1 MKFYQA
7 ENTQVGE
14 GVEATVIFHEDNG
27 TELLCVRSGFE
38 AFEEANPDVEE
49 ISVDEADEILAEKA
63 VVISVPARK
72 EVRSE
77 NHMSKEDIAAEID
90 SKDSLTVDIA
100 TAEEV
105 DPEGNK
111 IQKLTFFEKR
121 EIKSVEDFLKAQA
134 DQLKEPEQTEAAE
147 IVEAEPVEEAAPV
160 EEEIK

>member
-1 MKFYQA
+1 
-7 ENTQVGE
+7 
-14 GVEATVIFHEDNG
+14 
-27 TELLCVRSGFE
+27 
-38 AFEEANPDVEE
+38 
-49 ISVDEADEILAEKA
+49 
-63 VVISVPARK
+63 
-72 EVRSE
+72 
-77 NHMSKEDIAAEID
+77 MSKEDIAAEID

>member
-14 GVEATVIFHEDNG
+14 GVEATVIFHEDDG
-27 TELLCVRSGFE
+27 TELICVRSGHK
-38 AFEEANPDVEE
+38 AFEETNPDAEEVTVEQ
-49 ISVDEADEILAEKA
+49 ADEILAERPVA
-63 VVISVPARK
+63 ISVPARQ

-77 NHMSKEDIAAEID
+77 KHMSKEDIAAEID
-90 SKDSLTVDIA
+90 SKDSPTVDIA
-100 TAEEV
+100 AVEEV
-105 DPEGNK
+105 DPEGKK

-134 DQLKEPEQTEAAE
+134 DQLKEPELTDATEPIE
-147 IVEAEPVEEAAPV
+147 TEPVEATPT